1 MINGGYS
8 QYGFSDSG
16 SGGLN
21 AFFFVKFT
29 TNAEVGFDVFTNRG

>member
-21 AFFFVKFT
+21 VMQPSMIWLAYF
-29 TNAEVGFDVFTNRG
+29 